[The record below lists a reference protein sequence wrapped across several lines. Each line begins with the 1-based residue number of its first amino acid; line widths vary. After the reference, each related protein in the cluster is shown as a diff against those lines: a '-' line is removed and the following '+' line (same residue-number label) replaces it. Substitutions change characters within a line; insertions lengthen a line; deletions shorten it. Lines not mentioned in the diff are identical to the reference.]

1 MERKSSRLIPSQD
14 VVESTPG
21 LKKLS
26 ITFFISCNVY
36 SFSFMN
42 EYFCKGEV
50 VILDRHRNEVLHNED
65 GVNIVFENRVS
76 AKNFLFSL
84 SYKVEFVESNFLFIP
99 VNYTIGLN

>member
-1 MERKSSRLIPSQD
+1 
-14 VVESTPG
+14 
-21 LKKLS
+21 
-26 ITFFISCNVY
+26 
-36 SFSFMN
+36 MN